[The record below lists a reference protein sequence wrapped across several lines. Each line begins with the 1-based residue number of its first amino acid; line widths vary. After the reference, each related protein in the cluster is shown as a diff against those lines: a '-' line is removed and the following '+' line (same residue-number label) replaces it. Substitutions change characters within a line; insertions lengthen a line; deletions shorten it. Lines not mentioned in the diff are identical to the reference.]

1 MHREVQIM
9 PKTITLRLP
18 EEEFAAFDFICQ
30 TKGYSKTGKIR
41 EYIRETIKNE
51 MQTAKF
57 SAEEWM
63 KVKEGI
69 EEIERG
75 GYASFE
81 QIKNDFR
88 KRKMENR

>member
-18 EEEFAAFDFICQ
+18 EEEFSAFDFICQ

-41 EYIRETIKNE
+41 EYIRDTIKNE
-51 MQTAKF
+51 MQIAKF
-57 SAEEWM
+57 SAAEWM

-75 GYASFE
+75 EHASFE